1 MICGQ
6 FGPRAT
12 VEIQFSHTF
21 FAKLSVSMS
30 TLINEC
36 DLSCKKQRLGLLSL
50 FFIFF
55 AKEEK
60 KRKKIFKFKI
70 FLIKLFKYNSF
81 YLKE

>member
-12 VEIQFSHTF
+12 VERQFSHTF

-36 DLSCKKQRLGLLSL
+36 DLSCKKQRLGLLSS
-50 FFIFF
+50 FFFYLLC
-55 AKEEK
+55 KRREKEK
-60 KRKKIFKFKI
+60 KIIQIENIFDQAI
-70 FLIKLFKYNSF
+70 
-81 YLKE
+81 